1 MNLYYFW
8 FLFFRDFIQNTACDI
23 FISIDTFFFNRK
35 IGFNKTFVL
44 AFFLFLI
51 LVTFLLIF
59 NDKIYDRIFHL
70 NSKLLQKLFIF
81 IFPFNYHLLFDA
93 SAYLNIKD
101 LNIPNYFK
109 FLNLIILIIIVYIFV
124 KNFLIFKNKKNFFY
138 YNFYLIIFSYFFLVV
153 AFYDDERY
161 FLFTNFNIIFFLLYK
176 FRKKTIDIKNVKL
189 ISSFSL
195 VLILIFSSLFNQIN
209 LYFFKN
215 NTYKTIQIIN
225 KNFSKIIEVNQY
237 KKNLNKIYD
246 NNTSN
251 SYYVGKQF
259 PLKSKMKKKIFCEI
273 PRICFWEFYKKGN
286 YYPITSINEINK
298 LQFTDKSMKYLYIG
312 SEAYLNKNLRK
323 NKCIIINKKDNILI
337 CQILKK

>member
-1 MNLYYFW
+1 MNYIIFG
-8 FLFFRDFIQNTACDI
+8 FCFFRDFIQNTACDI
-23 FISIDTFFFNRK
+23 FISIDTFFLIENGLIKLCISFFFFFN
-35 IGFNKTFVL
+35 F
-44 AFFLFLI
+44 
-51 LVTFLLIF
+51 VTFLLFLMTKFMI
-59 NDKIYDRIFHL
+59 IFHL
-70 NSKLLQKLFIF
+70 NLNYFKNYLFLF
-81 IFPFNYHLLFDA
+81 FHLIINLFDA

-153 AFYDDERY
+153 AFYDEERY

-237 KKNLNKIYD
+237 KNLNKIYD

-259 PLKSKMKKKIFCEI
+259 H
-273 PRICFWEFYKKGN
+273 
-286 YYPITSINEINK
+286 
-298 LQFTDKSMKYLYIG
+298 
-312 SEAYLNKNLRK
+312 
-323 NKCIIINKKDNILI
+323 
-337 CQILKK
+337 